1 MTNYVNQENVHYD
14 DKPKNDGLI
23 TKARNAVKKTIGH
36 SSSLVV
42 LGSLSL
48 GGVIIFGLW
57 VIWSSECGGSLS
69 YKSSPSSQEFLFK
82 KESCRQPNTTTQ
94 VQQP

>member
-14 DKPKNDGLI
+14 DKLKNNGLI
-23 TKARNAVKKTIGH
+23 TKARNAAKKAKEH
-36 SSSLVV
+36 SPSIFF
-42 LGSLSL
+42 LGSL
-48 GGVIIFGLW
+48 GIGAAIIYGLW
-57 VIWSSECGGSLS
+57 VIGSSECGGFLS